1 MMKRDA
7 ELLLER
13 IAAQNDTMR
22 ETIEYLAD
30 PCFEKTPDDVVR
42 LSVALHER
50 MRLQQIDVARS
61 ITLAQGDAV
70 AMRAVY
76 SQSVLVVD
84 ALRGCE
90 CGDPE
95 QGLAY
100 IQQTMT
106 ALFPGDVLEA

>member
-1 MMKRDA
+1 MKREA

-13 IAAQNDTMR
+13 ISGQNEAMR

-42 LSVALHER
+42 LSAGVHEVL
-50 MRLQQIDVARS
+50 RLQQSDVARVLA
-61 ITLAQGDAV
+61 LAQQDAD
-70 AMRAVY
+70 AMRDIY
-76 SQSVLVVD
+76 SQSVLIVD
-84 ALRGCE
+84 ALRGCP
-90 CGDPE
+90 CGDPD

-100 IQQTMT
+100 IQQTLT

>member
-1 MMKRDA
+1 MMKREA

-13 IAAQNDTMR
+13 ISAQNDTML

-42 LSVALHER
+42 LSAALHER
-50 MRLQQIDVARS
+50 MRLQQSDVARMLS
-61 ITLAQGDAV
+61 LSQGDAV
-70 AMRAVY
+70 AMRVIY
-76 SQSVLVVD
+76 SQSVLIVD
-84 ALRGCE
+84 ALRGCQ

-100 IQQTMT
+100 IQQTLT